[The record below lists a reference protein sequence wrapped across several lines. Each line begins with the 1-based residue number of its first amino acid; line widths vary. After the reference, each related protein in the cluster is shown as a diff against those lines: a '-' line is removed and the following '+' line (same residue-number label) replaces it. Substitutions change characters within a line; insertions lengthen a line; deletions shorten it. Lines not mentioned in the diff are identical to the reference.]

1 VNNQRVIT
9 FGHLSKIVDVNAGT
23 VREYQRINLTEVSMA
38 PITGYR
44 KHLYKITERI
54 KFIKH
59 AKRLGFN
66 LNEIK
71 KLLVYW
77 NK

>member
-1 VNNQRVIT
+1 MPAIT
-9 FGHLSKIVDVNAGT
+9 
-23 VREYQRINLTEVSMA
+23 E
-38 PITGYR
+38 YR
-44 KHLYKITERI
+44 KHIYKITERI

-59 AKRLGFN
+59 AKRLGFS